1 MIENLL
7 EPLVAERFRTDGKY
21 RTGHIRVINP
31 LPGRRVLGVH
41 IPEMRKLA
49 RTLAA
54 REDAPELTPFELAER
69 IRNNQLPV
77 YIGKGKRI

>member
-1 MIENLL
+1 ML

-49 RTLAA
+49 R
-54 REDAPELTPFELAER
+54 
-69 IRNNQLPV
+69 N
-77 YIGKGKRI
+77 